1 MILYFYTGLL
11 KVQRKLKALKMNYLN
26 WFSLNFEQTAN
37 EYDFKQEQ
45 IEWNLYN
52 YTYICIQIYNHM

>member
-1 MILYFYTGLL
+1 
-11 KVQRKLKALKMNYLN
+11 MNYLN